1 MVQKRACNFIDMEQ
15 KRAPELLS
23 CYAKTQGE
31 GMHDTEIDD
40 GDISLL
46 CDIGSGMNGPVDS
59 SKLARV
65 IGLIA
70 TGLVKREPE
79 AGGSRLRLTEKGQ
92 DVLAERGVGI
102 NES

>member
-1 MVQKRACNFIDMEQ
+1 MEHFSRYARR
-15 KRAPELLS
+15 KAELM
-23 CYAKTQGE
+23 Q
-31 GMHDTEIDD
+31 DTEIDD
-40 GDISLL
+40 SDISLL
-46 CDIGSGMNGPVDS
+46 CDIGGGLNGPIES
-59 SKLARV
+59 SRLARV

-92 DVLAERGVGI
+92 DVLAQRGAGL